1 MKTKDFKSVQEA
13 RKAAIGQLEF
23 YNRMMAAKT
32 SDEDIPSRQ
41 YIREQDDKDMQPF
54 YEAFNKGYEMSERES
69 KKKLFV
75 VDTISTIRIR
85 YVIEAESLEHAYD
98 EVTMRD
104 SGSEED
110 DFEEFS
116 QKWLGE
122 TIIDGREIK
131 MKHFNKMLG
140 EDKECCAWMGEKLIR
155 KIDYDRTR

>member
-1 MKTKDFKSVQEA
+1 MKTKDFESVKNA
-13 RKAAIGQLEF
+13 RKAAIAQLEF
-23 YNRMMAAKT
+23 YNTMMAEKDANE
-32 SDEDIPSRQ
+32 SVSGQ
-41 YIREQDDKDMQPF
+41 YIREKVTEDMKPF
-54 YEAFNKGYEMSERES
+54 YEAYKKGYEMSERES

-75 VDTISTIRIR
+75 VDTISTFRQR

-104 SGSEED
+104 SGSEDD

-131 MKHFNKMLG
+131 MKHFNKMLE
-140 EDKECCAWMGEKLIR
+140 EDKECCGWMGEKLIR
-155 KIDYDRTR
+155 KINYDR

>member
-1 MKTKDFKSVQEA
+1 MKTKDFESVKNA
-13 RKAAIGQLEF
+13 RKAAIAQLEF
-23 YNRMMAAKT
+23 YNTMMAEKDANE
-32 SDEDIPSRQ
+32 SVSGQ
-41 YIREQDDKDMQPF
+41 YIREKVTEDMKPF
-54 YEAFNKGYEMSERES
+54 YEAYKKGYEMSERES

-75 VDTISTIRIR
+75 VDTISTFRQR

-104 SGSEED
+104 SGSEDD

-131 MKHFNKMLG
+131 MKHFNKMLE
-140 EDKECCAWMGEKLIR
+140 EDKECCGWMGEKLIR
-155 KIDYDRTR
+155 KIDYDR